1 MKTPP
6 SLESGLKQSQAGSFF
21 RWLAEQALLA
31 RNSHKQ
37 PSKEYQR
44 LIVTVMT
51 TVSRQNHK
59 GRVETWYHEQEPGE
73 GTDPQ
78 TLPILGVSD
87 TGYINIILRLEK

>member
-31 RNSHKQ
+31 RHSHKQ
-37 PSKEYQR
+37 PSKQYQW
-44 LIVTVMT
+44 LIVTVMA

-59 GRVETWYHEQEPGE
+59 GCMETRYHEEEQRNRP
-73 GTDPQ
+73 TDPSN
-78 TLPILGVSD
+78 TGCIN
-87 TGYINIILRLEK
+87 TGYINLIPRLEK